1 VGFIIHHSS
10 FITSGLEDEVNQ
22 PNGRVAIVGGAS
34 AGLGYAVAGE
44 LLRQGKRVVIVSRSE
59 ERITAAAERLRAT
72 TGGEVAAV
80 AADLTDPEGPARVV
94 SVAREL
100 FGPPEIVVSNA
111 GGPPA
116 MKAIDATGD
125 DLMAASG
132 LMLLPVQRFLE
143 LCLPAM
149 RTAGW
154 GRVVAITS
162 IAVREPQPMLVLS
175 NTMRAGL
182 TGYLKSVAD
191 EVAINGVTV
200 NSVLP
205 GYTATARLAELAEI
219 KAKTSGSTKEEL
231 MASWAAMAPIGRLL
245 EPAEV
250 AAAVAFLCSEA
261 ASGITGHALPVDGG
275 FGRGL
280 L

>member
-10 FITSGLEDEVNQ
+10 FIISGLEDEVNQ

>member
-1 VGFIIHHSS
+1 LG
-10 FITSGLEDEVNQ
+10 DEVSQ

-34 AGLGYAVAGE
+34 SGLGYAVAE
-44 LLRQGKRVVIVSRSE
+44 RLLADGCRVVVVSRSE
-59 ERITAAAERLRAT
+59 ARVATAADRLRAA
-72 TGGEVAAV
+72 TGGEVEPV
-80 AADLTDPEGPARVV
+80 AADLSDHGAPARVV
-94 SVAREL
+94 AAARRC
-100 FGPPEIVVSNA
+100 FGEPEILVTNA

-116 MKAIDATGD
+116 MPATEAGAA
-125 DLMAASG
+125 DLTAACQ
-132 LMLLPVQRFLE
+132 LLLLPVQRFLE
-143 LCLPAM
+143 LCLPVM
-149 RTAGW
+149 RAAGW

-162 IAVREPQPMLVLS
+162 IAVREPQPGLVLS
-175 NTMRAGL
+175 NALRAGL

-191 EVAINGVTV
+191 EVARDGVTV

-205 GYTATARLAELAEI
+205 GYTATDRLTELAAT
-219 KAKTSGSTKEEL
+219 KAKASGSTTDEI
-231 MASWAAMAPIGRLL
+231 MAAWAAAIPLGRLL

-250 AAAVAFLCSEA
+250 AAAVSFLASDA

>member
-1 VGFIIHHSS
+1 VS
-10 FITSGLEDEVNQ
+10 Q
-22 PNGRVAIVGGAS
+22 PTGRVAIVGGAS
-34 AGLGYAVAGE
+34 AGLGYAVAEE

-59 ERITAAAERLRAT
+59 ERITAAADRLRAT
-72 TGGEVAAV
+72 AGGEVAPV
-80 AADLTDPEGPARVV
+80 AADLAEAEGPERVV

-100 FGPPEIVVSNA
+100 YGPPEIIVTNA

-132 LMLLPVQRFLE
+132 LLLLPVQRFLE

-175 NTMRAGL
+175 NTLRAGL

-191 EVAINGVTV
+191 EVAASGVTV

-205 GYTATARLAELAEI
+205 GYTATDRLGELAEI
-219 KAKTSGSTKEEL
+219 KAKATGTTPEEL
-231 MASWAAMAPIGRLL
+231 LASWAAMAPIGRLL

-250 AAAVAFLCSEA
+250 AAAVAFLCSDA